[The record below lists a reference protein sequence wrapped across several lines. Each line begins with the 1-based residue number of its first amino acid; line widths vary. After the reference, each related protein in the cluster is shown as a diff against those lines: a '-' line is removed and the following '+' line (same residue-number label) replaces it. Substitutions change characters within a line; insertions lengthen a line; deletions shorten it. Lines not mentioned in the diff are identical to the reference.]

1 VPTLHAFR
9 PRRQTS
15 GYTLLEVLLVVMII
29 GLAGIF
35 VITVQRQALKNAR
48 LREAARVVQVLN
60 QHARNTA
67 ILKQSHTQVRYD
79 NVAGEVEVLL
89 LNDQRAR
96 GEATQIALG
105 IEVSG
110 ADTLKYDEDESASE
124 REARLAST
132 ASSTI
137 TKRKLP
143 KGVKVTEFESGTDI
157 LEQMDEVFRVDYWPT
172 GYCQGHTVTLED
184 PLRSEEGIVRKVKIS
199 FEDIT
204 GDITLEKINE

>member
-1 VPTLHAFR
+1 VPTLR
-9 PRRQTS
+9 TLQPRRTTS

-35 VITVQRQALKNAR
+35 VIQVQRQALKNAR

-60 QHARNTA
+60 HHARNTA

-79 NVAGEVEVLL
+79 NVQGLVEVLL

-96 GEATQIALG
+96 SEATQIALG

-110 ADTLKYDEDESASE
+110 ADTLKYDEAESALE
-124 REARLAST
+124 RESRLSAT
-132 ASSTI
+132 SS
-137 TKRKLP
+137 P
-143 KGVKVTEFESGTDI
+143 TDI

-172 GYCQGHTVTLED
+172 GYCQGHTVVLED
-184 PLRSEEGIVRKVKIS
+184 PKRSEEGIVRKVKIM

-204 GDITLEKINE
+204 GDVSVEKIDDDY

>member
-1 VPTLHAFR
+1 
-9 PRRQTS
+9 
-15 GYTLLEVLLVVMII
+15 MII

-35 VITVQRQALKNAR
+35 VIQVQRQALKNAR

-79 NVAGEVEVLL
+79 NVQGFVEVLL

-96 GEATQIALG
+96 NEATQIALG

-110 ADTLKYDEDESASE
+110 GDTLKYDEDESATE
-124 REARLAST
+124 REARLSATAST
-132 ASSTI
+132 SI
-137 TKRKLP
+137 TKRNLP

-157 LEQMDEVFRVDYWPT
+157 LEQMDDVFRVDYWPT
-172 GYCQGHTVTLED
+172 GYCQGHSVVLED
-184 PLRSEEGIVRKVKIS
+184 PKRSEEGIVRKVKIM

-204 GDITLEKINE
+204 GDVSLEKIDE